1 MDRPEPGSMPGGHI
15 LVKSLDGVGA
25 GQFTVFLVH
34 VVGAAARV
42 VADPDTKVLNFQGS
56 FLVDL

>member
-1 MDRPEPGSMPGGHI
+1 MPGGHI
-15 LVKSLDGVGA
+15 LVESLNGIGA

-42 VADPDTKVLNFQGS
+42 VADPNTKILNFQGS
-56 FLVDL
+56 LLVDL